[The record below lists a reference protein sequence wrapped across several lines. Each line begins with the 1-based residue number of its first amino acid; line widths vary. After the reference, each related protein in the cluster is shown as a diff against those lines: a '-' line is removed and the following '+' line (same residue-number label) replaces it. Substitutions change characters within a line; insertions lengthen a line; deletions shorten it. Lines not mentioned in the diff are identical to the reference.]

1 MSEPDLHDP
10 QFYFNRETSWLRF
23 NERVL
28 EEAED
33 SENPPL
39 ERLKFLAIFSTNL
52 DEFMMIRYAGLKEQ
66 VAAGIVRRS
75 FDGLTPAE
83 QLFEL
88 SEELHPLI
96 ARHRKVLRHDVL
108 PTLERSGVSLLP
120 IAKLSESDRAVVDA
134 YFDRELFPV
143 LTPLAVDSGHP
154 FPRLPNLSFSLLLEL
169 FDPASEETKLAVVQ
183 VPGVLPRFLRLP
195 PLHDADKTF
204 RFVLSEEIIRAK
216 VGDLFPGLGVVSSH
230 AFRLTRNADIEIAE
244 DEADDLLRV
253 IEDEVRKRRWGDA
266 VRLEVTAK
274 MPEAWCDFLRKTLQL
289 SESDVYR
296 IDDHLN
302 VGDFMELALLDVPEL
317 HYPPFDTRLPT
328 EFIGM
333 SDVFGVIRQQDV
345 LIHNPF
351 HSFDA
356 VLNLIEQ
363 AADDPNVLAIKQ
375 TLYRVGGRSPVVAAL
390 ARAAGNGKLVTAL
403 VELKARFDEENN
415 IVWAKELERAGVHV
429 VYGFAGLKTHCKT
442 LLIVRREG
450 KDIRRYVHLGT
461 GNYNRTTSTIY
472 TDFGMLSCDAELGA
486 DLSELFNYLTG
497 FSKQKSWRKLW
508 VAPETLR
515 DELMRVIEREE
526 AHARESREARIIA
539 KMNSLVD
546 PRVIRALYRAS
557 QAGVEIDLIVR
568 GICCLRPGIKG
579 VSERIRVRSIVGR
592 FLEHS
597 RAFFFLNGGAE
608 DLYLGSADWMQ
619 RNLTRRVEVVFPV
632 EDRAVKKK
640 VLQVLELCLQDND
653 KARELHADG
662 SYRYIRRKAGQH
674 RINSQEKL
682 LDISARRA
690 ARISSRR

>member
-1 MSEPDLHDP
+1 M
-10 QFYFNRETSWLRF
+10 
-23 NERVL
+23 
-28 EEAED
+28 
-33 SENPPL
+33 
-39 ERLKFLAIFSTNL
+39 
-52 DEFMMIRYAGLKEQ
+52 
-66 VAAGIVRRS
+66 
-75 FDGLTPAE
+75 PA
-83 QLFEL
+83 
-88 SEELHPLI
+88 
-96 ARHRKVLRHDVL
+96 
-108 PTLERSGVSLLP
+108 
-120 IAKLSESDRAVVDA
+120 
-134 YFDRELFPV
+134 
-143 LTPLAVDSGHP
+143 
-154 FPRLPNLSFSLLLEL
+154 
-169 FDPASEETKLAVVQ
+169 
-183 VPGVLPRFLRLP
+183 
-195 PLHDADKTF
+195 
-204 RFVLSEEIIRAK
+204 
-216 VGDLFPGLGVVSSH
+216 
-230 AFRLTRNADIEIAE
+230 
-244 DEADDLLRV
+244 
-253 IEDEVRKRRWGDA
+253 
-266 VRLEVTAK
+266 
-274 MPEAWCDFLRKTLQL
+274 AWCDFLRKTLQL

-302 VGDFMELALLDVPEL
+302 VGDFMELALLDLPEL
-317 HYPPFDTRLPT
+317 RYPAFDTRLPT

-415 IVWAKELERAGVHV
+415 IVWARELERAGVHV

-472 TDFGMLSCDAELGA
+472 TDFGILSCDADLGA

-515 DELMRVIEREE
+515 DELMRAIEREE
-526 AHARESREARIIA
+526 AHAREGREARIIA

-568 GICCLRPGIKG
+568 GICCLRPGVKG

-632 EDRAVKKK
+632 EDRAIKKK
-640 VLQVLELCLQDND
+640 VFQVLELCLQDND
-653 KARELHADG
+653 KARELYADG
-662 SYRYIRRKAGQH
+662 SYRYIKRKAGQH